1 MFRHIIK
8 AGQDFQ
14 DAMFD
19 YMSDFMSQEMV
30 PDTWKKFLDKE
41 GLIDILHTMLT
52 KGILSISDYRMWFK
66 LDYRPR
72 ISIITPLGETE
83 GATIINGI

>member
-1 MFRHIIK
+1 
-8 AGQDFQ
+8 
-14 DAMFD
+14 MFD

-30 PDTWKKFLDKE
+30 PDTWKTFFDKE

-66 LDYRPR
+66 LNNRTR
-72 ISIITPLGETE
+72 ILILIPLVETE
-83 GATIINGI
+83 DANHN